1 MPTTAYATPLAALAA
16 DLDRNPA
23 LLRGR
28 LVEGG
33 YPPPPSGV
41 TFAASD
47 LPPKLR
53 ALMEEGAVPLY
64 EHEGRV
70 HIRIDEE
77 RVTLHP
83 TSKHYGGGGRAPDV
97 EGIWWRVEVHP
108 PLPPTV
114 RTWARRLPVGLVG
127 PDGGEVLSLSEE
139 VHHHPDGSVEV
150 STAAPEVVRVQYPG
164 VGRVANVTDLDGRS
178 WRITLA

>member
-1 MPTTAYATPLAALAA
+1 MTTTTYATPIDALAA
-16 DLDRNPA
+16 DLDRHPG

-41 TFAASD
+41 TFRSAA
-47 LPPKLR
+47 LPPELK
-53 ALMEEGAVPLY
+53 ALMDEGAVPLY
-64 EHEGRV
+64 ERDGEV
-70 HIRIDEE
+70 HVRLDEQ

-83 TSKHYGGGGRAPDV
+83 TSKHYRGGGRAPDI

-114 RTWARRLPVGLVG
+114 WTWARRLPVGLVG
-127 PDGGEVLSLSEE
+127 PDGEEVLSLSEV
-139 VHHHPDGSVEV
+139 VHHHPDGTVEV
-150 STAAPEVVRVQYPG
+150 STAAPEVVRVQHPG
-164 VGRVANVTDLDGRS
+164 LGRVANVTDLSGAA